1 MSPVAL
7 LNSATSV
14 AFSTAM
20 FYSRAI
26 VGALCGVAS
35 VSAFTPLSAGGVA
48 ARAVTAMALS
58 STSAETGTT
67 AAGAGLD
74 YVSGV
79 SSLPDYDTYLLDMW
93 GVMHDGSKPYDGV
106 LDTISQ
112 LKAKGKRL
120 VILSN
125 SSKRLSY
132 AHKMLNK
139 LGFNIDDFEQI
150 ITSGEV
156 SWRMMSGDESLAC
169 DVWPVL
175 TDLIANNKKKVYLFG
190 SGDNDEEYCDSAGWS
205 LAPIEDA
212 DLILARGTF
221 TLNDGNTIVSKKVD
235 GEGAYFA
242 AHDRVLRVA
251 AERKIPMLV
260 ANPDRVRPD
269 EGFPPMP
276 GAIGDAYE
284 RALAGDDS
292 ENVIFGQSD
301 LVRRIGKPHSEVYEL
316 ALSRK
321 VGDAGTS
328 IVDSSVIMVGDALE
342 TDIIGGKASAVESL
356 WVVADGIHS
365 EAVEDAGGYSN
376 GGAEKVLKGF
386 NEKKGY
392 TNGDLVRPTHV
403 VSNFRW

>member
-1 MSPVAL
+1 MA
-7 LNSATSV
+7 SASAFAPSSASGASKAIASRLPTSSIIDFTAMTMTSV
-14 AFSTAM
+14 A
-20 FYSRAI
+20 
-26 VGALCGVAS
+26 
-35 VSAFTPLSAGGVA
+35 
-48 ARAVTAMALS
+48 S
-58 STSAETGTT
+58 STSSDTGTT
-67 AAGAGLD
+67 GLD

-79 SSLPDYDTYLLDMW
+79 SSLPDSYDTYLLDMW
-93 GVMHDGSKPYDGV
+93 GVLHDGSTPYDGV
-106 LDTISQ
+106 LETIAQ
-112 LKAKGKRL
+112 LKAKGKSL

-132 AHKMLNK
+132 AHKMLQK
-139 LGFNIDDFEQI
+139 LNFNIDDFEQI

-156 SWRMMSGDESLAC
+156 SWKMMSGDESLAC
-169 DVWPVL
+169 DAWPVL
-175 TDLIANNKKKVYLFG
+175 TDLIARNSKKVYLFG
-190 SGDNDEEYCDSAGWS
+190 SGDNDEEYCESAGWS

-221 TLNDGNTIVSKKVD
+221 TLNDGNSIVSKKTD
-235 GEGAYFA
+235 GEDAYFA
-242 AHDRVLRVA
+242 AHDKVLQVA

-284 RALAGDDS
+284 RALAGDNK
-292 ENVIFGQSD
+292 NVIIGKTD

-321 VGDAGTS
+321 VGDLS
-328 IVDSSVIMVGDALE
+328 NVDSSVIMVGDALE

-365 EAVEDAGGYSN
+365 EAVEGAGGYSN
-376 GGAEKVLKGF
+376 GGAEEILKGF
-386 NEKKGY
+386 NEEKGY
-392 TNGDLVRPTHV
+392 TNEDLVRPTHV

>member
-1 MSPVAL
+1 M
-7 LNSATSV
+7 

-26 VGALCGVAS
+26 VGTLCGVAS
-35 VSAFTPLSAGGVA
+35 VSAFTPLSAGGVQ
-48 ARAVTAMALS
+48 
-58 STSAETGTT
+58 
-67 AAGAGLD
+67 LD

-79 SSLPDYDTYLLDMW
+79 SSLPEHYDTYLLDMW

-106 LDTISQ
+106 LETIAQ

-120 VILSN
+120 IILSN

-156 SWRMMSGDESLAC
+156 SWRMMSGDASLAC

-175 TDLIANNKKKVYLFG
+175 TDLNASSAKKVYLFG

-205 LAPIEDA
+205 LAPIEEA

-221 TLNDGNTIVSKKVD
+221 TLNDGNAIISKKVD
-235 GEGAYFA
+235 GEDAYFA
-242 AHDRVLRVA
+242 AHDEVLRIA

-284 RALAGDDS
+284 RALAGGDI
-292 ENVIFGQSD
+292 ENVIIGQTD

-321 VGDAGTS
+321 VGDAS
-328 IVDSSVIMVGDALE
+328 NVSSVIMVGDALE
-342 TDIIGGKASAVESL
+342 TDIIGGKASAVQSL

-376 GGAEKVLKGF
+376 GGAEEVLKGF

>member
-1 MSPVAL
+1 ML
-7 LNSATSV
+7 
-14 AFSTAM
+14 
-20 FYSRAI
+20 YSRPI
-26 VGALCGVAS
+26 VGTLCGVAS
-35 VSAFTPLSAGGVA
+35 VSAFTPLSAGGA
-48 ARAVTAMALS
+48 TAMAMSMS
-58 STSAETGTT
+58 STSAETDKT
-67 AAGAGLD
+67 AGLD

-106 LDTISQ
+106 LETIAQ

-175 TDLIANNKKKVYLFG
+175 TDLIATSKKKIFLFG

-205 LAPIEDA
+205 LAPIEEA

-221 TLNDGNTIVSKKVD
+221 TLNDGSAIVSKKVD
-235 GEGAYFA
+235 GEDAYFA
-242 AHDRVLRVA
+242 AHDKILQIA

-284 RALAGDDS
+284 KALAGDDN
-292 ENVIFGQSD
+292 EDVIIGQTD

-321 VGDAGTS
+321 VGDAS
-328 IVDSSVIMVGDALE
+328 NADSVTDSVIMVGDALE
-342 TDIIGGKASAVESL
+342 TDVIGGKASAVQSL

-376 GGAEKVLKGF
+376 GGAEEVLKGF

>member
-1 MSPVAL
+1 
-7 LNSATSV
+7 V
-14 AFSTAM
+14 AFYYVARNFLRARIGM

-26 VGALCGVAS
+26 VGALCSVAS

-48 ARAVTAMALS
+48 ARATTAMAMS

-67 AAGAGLD
+67 PAGLE

-79 SSLPDYDTYLLDMW
+79 SSLPDAYDTYLLDMW

-106 LDTISQ
+106 LETIAQ

-120 VILSN
+120 IILSN

-169 DVWPVL
+169 NVWPML
-175 TDLIANNKKKVYLFG
+175 TDLIANSKKKVYLFG

-205 LAPIEDA
+205 LAPIEHA

-221 TLNDGNTIVSKKVD
+221 TLNDGNAIVSKKVD
-235 GEGAYFA
+235 GEDAYFA
-242 AHDRVLRVA
+242 AHDKVLQIA

-284 RALAGDDS
+284 RALAGDNN
-292 ENVIFGQSD
+292 ENVIIGKTD

-321 VGDAGTS
+321 VGDAS
-328 IVDSSVIMVGDALE
+328 NVDSSVIMVGDALE
-342 TDIIGGKASAVESL
+342 TDIIGGKTSAVESL

-376 GGAEKVLKGF
+376 GGAQVILNGF
-386 NEKKGY
+386 NEKKGF
-392 TNGDLVRPTHV
+392 TNGDIVCPTHV
-403 VSNFRW
+403 VANFRW

>member
-1 MSPVAL
+1 ML
-7 LNSATSV
+7 
-14 AFSTAM
+14 
-20 FYSRAI
+20 YSRPI
-26 VGALCGVAS
+26 VGTLCGVAS
-35 VSAFTPLSAGGVA
+35 VSAFTPLSAGGA
-48 ARAVTAMALS
+48 TAMAMSMS
-58 STSAETGTT
+58 STSAETDKT
-67 AAGAGLD
+67 AGLD

-106 LDTISQ
+106 LETIAQ

-175 TDLIANNKKKVYLFG
+175 TDLIATSKKKIFLFG

-205 LAPIEDA
+205 LAPIEEA

-221 TLNDGNTIVSKKVD
+221 TLNDGSAIVSKKVD
-235 GEGAYFA
+235 GEDAYFA
-242 AHDRVLRVA
+242 AHDKILQIA

-284 RALAGDDS
+284 RALADDDN
-292 ENVIFGQSD
+292 ENVIIGQTD

-321 VGDAGTS
+321 VGDAS
-328 IVDSSVIMVGDALE
+328 NADSVTDSVIMVGDALE
-342 TDIIGGKASAVESL
+342 TDVIGGKASAVQSL

-376 GGAEKVLKGF
+376 GGAEEVLKGF

>member
-1 MSPVAL
+1 MI
-7 LNSATSV
+7 
-14 AFSTAM
+14 
-20 FYSRAI
+20 YSRAI

-35 VSAFTPLSAGGVA
+35 VSAFTPSSAGAA
-48 ARAVTAMALS
+48 ARAITAMTLS
-58 STSAETGTT
+58 STSSASVETSTT
-67 AAGAGLD
+67 AGLD
-74 YVSGV
+74 YVGGV
-79 SSLPDYDTYLLDMW
+79 SSLPDYETYLLDMW

-106 LDTISQ
+106 LETIAQ
-112 LKAKGKRL
+112 LKAKGKKL

-139 LGFNIDDFEQI
+139 LGFNIDDFDQI

-156 SWRMMSGDESLAC
+156 SWRMLSGDESLAC
-169 DVWPVL
+169 NVWPVL
-175 TDLIANNKKKVYLFG
+175 TDLITNSTKKVFLFG
-190 SGDNDEEYCDSAGWS
+190 SGDNDEEYVDSAGWS
-205 LAPIEDA
+205 LAPIDEA

-221 TLNDGNTIVSKKVD
+221 TLNDGNAIVSKKGD
-235 GEGAYFA
+235 GEDAYFA
-242 AHDRVLRVA
+242 AHDEVLRIA

-284 RALAGDDS
+284 RALAGDDN
-292 ENVIFGQSD
+292 ENVIIGETD
-301 LVRRIGKPHSEVYEL
+301 LVRRIGKPHPEVYEL

-321 VGDAGTS
+321 VGDTS
-328 IVDSSVIMVGDALE
+328 NVDTSVIMVGDALE

-365 EAVEDAGGYSN
+365 EAVADAGGYSN
-376 GGAEKVLKGF
+376 GGAEKILNSF

-392 TNGDLVRPTHV
+392 KTNGDLVRPTHV